1 MSNAK
6 TKSKGSGFL
15 AWMDTHGLT
24 IVAVTLVVMVVAS
37 IFVISFDSLSE
48 LAEYGNISAT
58 VAWLWPVA
66 VDGTILAA
74 TVVYF
79 VARKQDPDLK
89 AFTMGTLISFA
100 VVSIVGNVAH
110 GLLADAGAE
119 VAWFIR
125 GALIVFINLVPPVGL
140 LLTVHIL
147 ASLMTTRG
155 QMPKSDEAVDAVAE
169 VATEASQPVPIIATP
184 APAAIADASQ
194 PEPVV
199 TELAE
204 LTEAP
209 DHDVVAETS
218 EPDFARSTVQSVV
231 EPTELDGHDEPQQA
245 VTDDPV
251 DSSEPVT
258 EEVVTE
264 REVVIAEADAPVTEV
279 AEVVESAPQLH
290 AVENIPAEPAAQVD
304 WIVDR
309 ARAGRDVTKKALLA
323 VFEEAGQPVSDSTA
337 QRRLREARAKAPEVF
352 AAA

>member
-1 MSNAK
+1 MNKAES
-6 TKSKGSGFL
+6 KSKSSGFPSWL
-15 AWMDTHGLT
+15 AVHGLS
-24 IVAVTLVVMVVAS
+24 IVAVTLVVLVVVS

-79 VARKQDPDLK
+79 VAGKRDPDLK
-89 AFTMGTLISFA
+89 TFTMGTLISFA
-100 VVSIVGNVAH
+100 IVSILGNVAH

-169 VATEASQPVPIIATP
+169 VPTEASQPVPIIATP

-199 TELAE
+199 TELAELAE

-245 VTDDPV
+245 VSLFQPAAGV
-251 DSSEPVT
+251 
-258 EEVVTE
+258 
-264 REVVIAEADAPVTEV
+264 
-279 AEVVESAPQLH
+279 PQL
-290 AVENIPAEPAAQVD
+290 
-304 WIVDR
+304 
-309 ARAGRDVTKKALLA
+309 G
-323 VFEEAGQPVSDSTA
+323 
-337 QRRLREARAKAPEVF
+337 
-352 AAA
+352 